1 MGESVAWSIRNQRS
15 SWIIMPQKE
24 GWTTWTS
31 WCLPT
36 ASKGGPYAGH
46 WRFSLTYWTSRRTRC
61 TLFFPFFFPSS
72 TLLSFFHTFLLSLF
86 FLFFP
91 SFTLLSF
98 LLSFFHSSFFLPLFF
113 PFFLP
118 SFFSSTLLSFLLSFL
133 YSSFLSYFLL

>member
-61 TLFFPFFFPSS
+61 TLFFSFFTLLFFLHSSFLLLLFFSFFTLLPLFFPSS
-72 TLLSFFHTFLLSLF
+72 TFLSFFLSFFHSSFLLSLF
-86 FLFFP
+86 FLFF
-91 SFTLLSF
+91 
-98 LLSFFHSSFFLPLFF
+98 F
-113 PFFLP
+113 P
-118 SFFSSTLLSFLLSFL
+118 
-133 YSSFLSYFLL
+133 